1 MSNYGSND
9 IPGAN
14 AMGDTLAFVK
24 QLWGSM
30 KIPGM
35 AMPSLSPEDIDKQI
49 ADLKAVE
56 SWLQVN
62 MNMLRGSIQALEVQ
76 SATLTALRSVSE
88 SFAKAASGAG
98 TSAAAD
104 DKPAFESPF
113 QSSFQSPFQSSFQS
127 PFEQATQDGASA
139 DPASADPASADPASM
154 AAPFANAAVWWN
166 AMQEQFSNVVGQA
179 MQQATPAE
187 TKPSKKPA
195 TKKPASSKTTAT
207 RKRATKAAAKT
218 GTKTP
223 TKRAAKSATKSTTK
237 RASKNVSRS
246 TTQSSAKGGSKN
258 SSNSG
263 GAPESE

>member
-1 MSNYGSND
+1 MSTNGSND
-9 IPGAN
+9 TPGAN

-76 SATLTALRSVSE
+76 SATLTALRSVGE

-98 TSAAAD
+98 SSAPAD

-127 PFEQATQDGASA
+127 PFEQAAQTDAA
-139 DPASADPASADPASM
+139 ADPASM

-187 TKPSKKPA
+187 AKSSKKPA
-195 TKKPASSKTTAT
+195 AKKTASGKTAAT
-207 RKRATKAAAKT
+207 RKRASKTTTKTATKPA
-218 GTKTP
+218 TKTP
-223 TKRAAKSATKSTTK
+223 TKRATKS
-237 RASKNVSRS
+237 ASKNASRS
-246 TTQSSAKGGSKN
+246 TTQSRTKGAPKN
-258 SSNSG
+258 SSNREDT
-263 GAPESE
+263 PESE

>member
-1 MSNYGSND
+1 MSNHGSND
-9 IPGAN
+9 MPGAN
-14 AMGDTLAFVK
+14 AMGDTLALVK

-30 KIPGM
+30 KIPGI

-76 SATLTALRSVSE
+76 SATLTALRSVGE

-98 TSAAAD
+98 SSAPAD

-127 PFEQATQDGASA
+127 PFEQAAQIDAA
-139 DPASADPASADPASM
+139 ADPASM

-187 TKPSKKPA
+187 TKSSKKPA
-195 TKKPASSKTTAT
+195 AKKTASGKTAAT
-207 RKRATKAAAKT
+207 RKRSSKTATKTAKKAV
-218 GTKTP
+218 TKTP
-223 TKRAAKSATKSTTK
+223 TKRAAKSATKS
-237 RASKNVSRS
+237 ASKNASRS
-246 TTQSSAKGGSKN
+246 TTQSRAKGGSKN
-258 SSNSG
+258 SSRRE

>member
-9 IPGAN
+9 TPGAN

-139 DPASADPASADPASM
+139 DPASM

-179 MQQATPAE
+179 MQQATPTE

-195 TKKPASSKTTAT
+195 ANKPPSSKTTAT

-218 GTKTP
+218 ATKTP
-223 TKRAAKSATKSTTK
+223 TKRAAKSATKSATK
-237 RASKNVSRS
+237 SASKNVSRG

-258 SSNSG
+258 SSNSEG
-263 GAPESE
+263 SPESE

>member
-1 MSNYGSND
+1 MSTNGSND
-9 IPGAN
+9 TPGAN

-76 SATLTALRSVSE
+76 IATLTALRSVGE

-98 TSAAAD
+98 ASAPAD

-113 QSSFQSPFQSSFQS
+113 QSSFQSSFQS
-127 PFEQATQDGASA
+127 PFEQAAQVGAT
-139 DPASADPASADPASM
+139 ADPASM

-179 MQQATPAE
+179 MQQAVPPE

-195 TKKPASSKTTAT
+195 AKKPASSKTAAT
-207 RKRATKAAAKT
+207 RKRATKNAAKPA
-218 GTKTP
+218 TKTSTKTS
-223 TKRAAKSATKSTTK
+223 TKRGAKSAAKS
-237 RASKNVSRS
+237 ASKNVSRG
-246 TTQSSAKGGSKN
+246 TTQGGAKGA
-258 SSNSG
+258 SNS
-263 GAPESE
+263 E

>member
-1 MSNYGSND
+1 MSTNGSND
-9 IPGAN
+9 TPGAN

-76 SATLTALRSVSE
+76 SATLTALRSVGE

-98 TSAAAD
+98 ASAPAD

-127 PFEQATQDGASA
+127 PFEQAAQA
-139 DPASADPASADPASM
+139 DATADPASM

-179 MQQATPAE
+179 MQQAVPPE

-195 TKKPASSKTTAT
+195 AKKPASSKTAAT
-207 RKRATKAAAKT
+207 RKRATKNAAKPA
-218 GTKTP
+218 TKTS
-223 TKRAAKSATKSTTK
+223 TKRGAKSAAKS
-237 RASKNVSRS
+237 ASKNVSRG
-246 TTQSSAKGGSKN
+246 TTQGGAKGA
-258 SSNSG
+258 SNS
-263 GAPESE
+263 E

>member
-1 MSNYGSND
+1 MSHHGSND
-9 IPGAN
+9 MPGAN

-35 AMPSLSPEDIDKQI
+35 SIPSLSPEDIDKQI

-62 MNMLRGSIQALEVQ
+62 MNMLRSSIQALEVQ
-76 SATLTALRSVSE
+76 SATLAALRSVGE

-98 TSAAAD
+98 TSSATD

-113 QSSFQSPFQSSFQS
+113 QSPLQSAFD
-127 PFEQATQDGASA
+127 QATSSGAA
-139 DPASADPASADPASM
+139 PDPAAM

-166 AMQEQFSNVVGQA
+166 AMQEQFSNAVGQA

-187 TKPSKKPA
+187 PKPSKKPTA
-195 TKKPASSKTTAT
+195 KKASAAKPAAS
-207 RKRATKAAAKT
+207 R
-218 GTKTP
+218 
-223 TKRAAKSATKSTTK
+223 KRAAKT
-237 RASKNVSRS
+237 ASKNTAKSASRGASKS
-246 TTQSSAKGGSKN
+246 TSKGTSSRTSQSASKGA
-258 SSNSG
+258 
-263 GAPESE
+263 GATESD

>member
-1 MSNYGSND
+1 
-9 IPGAN
+9 
-14 AMGDTLAFVK
+14 
-24 QLWGSM
+24 M

-76 SATLTALRSVSE
+76 SATLTALRSVGE
-88 SFAKAASGAG
+88 SFAKAASGTG
-98 TSAAAD
+98 SSAPAD

-113 QSSFQSPFQSSFQS
+113 QSSFQSP
-127 PFEQATQDGASA
+127 PEQAAQSDAA
-139 DPASADPASADPASM
+139 ADPASM

-187 TKPSKKPA
+187 AKSSKKPA
-195 TKKPASSKTTAT
+195 AKKTASGKTAAT
-207 RKRATKAAAKT
+207 RKRASKTTTKTATKPA
-218 GTKTP
+218 TKTP
-223 TKRAAKSATKSTTK
+223 TKRATKS
-237 RASKNVSRS
+237 ASKNVSRS
-246 TTQSSAKGGSKN
+246 TTQSATQSATQSRTKGGSKN
-258 SSNSG
+258 SSNRG

>member
-1 MSNYGSND
+1 MSHHGSND

-35 AMPSLSPEDIDKQI
+35 SIPSLSPEDIDKQI

-62 MNMLRGSIQALEVQ
+62 MNMLRSSIQALEVQ
-76 SATLTALRSVSE
+76 SATLAALRSVGE

-98 TSAAAD
+98 TSSAAD

-113 QSSFQSPFQSSFQS
+113 QSPLQSPFS
-127 PFEQATQDGASA
+127 QATSSGAA
-139 DPASADPASADPASM
+139 PDPAAM

-166 AMQEQFSNVVGQA
+166 AMQEQFSNAVGQA

-187 TKPSKKPA
+187 PKPSKKPTA
-195 TKKPASSKTTAT
+195 KKASAAKPAAS
-207 RKRATKAAAKT
+207 R
-218 GTKTP
+218 
-223 TKRAAKSATKSTTK
+223 KRAAKT
-237 RASKNVSRS
+237 ASKNTARGASRS
-246 TTQSSAKGGSKN
+246 TSKSTSKGTSSRTFQSASKGA
-258 SSNSG
+258 
-263 GAPESE
+263 GATESD

>member
-1 MSNYGSND
+1 MSHHGSND

-35 AMPSLSPEDIDKQI
+35 SIPSLSPEDIDKQI

-62 MNMLRGSIQALEVQ
+62 MNMLRSSIQALEVQ
-76 SATLTALRSVSE
+76 SATLAALRSVGE

-98 TSAAAD
+98 TSSATD

-113 QSSFQSPFQSSFQS
+113 QSPLQSAFD
-127 PFEQATQDGASA
+127 QATSSGAA
-139 DPASADPASADPASM
+139 PDPAAM

-166 AMQEQFSNVVGQA
+166 AMQEQFSNAVGQA

-187 TKPSKKPA
+187 PKPSKNPTAKKASAAKPA
-195 TKKPASSKTTAT
+195 AS
-207 RKRATKAAAKT
+207 R
-218 GTKTP
+218 
-223 TKRAAKSATKSTTK
+223 KRAAKT
-237 RASKNVSRS
+237 ASKN
-246 TTQSSAKGGSKN
+246 TAKGASRGASKSTSKGT
-258 SSNSG
+258 SSRTSQSASK
-263 GAPESE
+263 GAGATESD

>member
-1 MSNYGSND
+1 MSTNGSND
-9 IPGAN
+9 TPGAN

-76 SATLTALRSVSE
+76 SATLTALRSVGE

-98 TSAAAD
+98 ASAPAD

-113 QSSFQSPFQSSFQS
+113 QSSFQSSFQS
-127 PFEQATQDGASA
+127 PFEQAAQVGAT
-139 DPASADPASADPASM
+139 ADPASM

-179 MQQATPAE
+179 MQQAVPPE

-195 TKKPASSKTTAT
+195 AKRPASSKTAAT
-207 RKRATKAAAKT
+207 RKRATKNAAKPA
-218 GTKTP
+218 TKTS
-223 TKRAAKSATKSTTK
+223 TKRGAKSAAKS
-237 RASKNVSRS
+237 ASKNVSRG
-246 TTQSSAKGGSKN
+246 TTQGGAKGA
-258 SSNSG
+258 SNS
-263 GAPESE
+263 E

>member
-1 MSNYGSND
+1 
-9 IPGAN
+9 
-14 AMGDTLAFVK
+14 
-24 QLWGSM
+24 M

-76 SATLTALRSVSE
+76 SATLTALRSVGE

-98 TSAAAD
+98 ASAPAD

-127 PFEQATQDGASA
+127 PFEQAAQA
-139 DPASADPASADPASM
+139 DATVDPASM

-179 MQQATPAE
+179 MQQATPPEA
-187 TKPSKKPA
+187 KPPKKPGA
-195 TKKPASSKTTAT
+195 KKKCE
-207 RKRATKAAAKT
+207 R
-218 GTKTP
+218 
-223 TKRAAKSATKSTTK
+223 
-237 RASKNVSRS
+237 
-246 TTQSSAKGGSKN
+246 
-258 SSNSG
+258 
-263 GAPESE
+263 

>member
-1 MSNYGSND
+1 MSHHGSND

-35 AMPSLSPEDIDKQI
+35 SIPSLSPEDIDKQI

-62 MNMLRGSIQALEVQ
+62 MNMLRSSIQALEVQ
-76 SATLTALRSVSE
+76 SATLAALRSVGE

-98 TSAAAD
+98 TSSAAD

-113 QSSFQSPFQSSFQS
+113 QSPLQSPFS
-127 PFEQATQDGASA
+127 QATSSGAA
-139 DPASADPASADPASM
+139 PDPAAM

-166 AMQEQFSNVVGQA
+166 AMQEQFSNAVGQA

-187 TKPSKKPA
+187 PKPSKKPTA
-195 TKKPASSKTTAT
+195 KKASAA
-207 RKRATKAAAKT
+207 KRAASR
-218 GTKTP
+218 
-223 TKRAAKSATKSTTK
+223 KRAAKT
-237 RASKNVSRS
+237 ASKN
-246 TTQSSAKGGSKN
+246 TAKGASRGASKSTSKGT
-258 SSNSG
+258 SSRTSQSASK
-263 GAPESE
+263 GAGATESD

>member
-1 MSNYGSND
+1 MSTNGSND
-9 IPGAN
+9 TPGAN

-76 SATLTALRSVSE
+76 SATLTALRSVGE

-98 TSAAAD
+98 ASAPAD

-113 QSSFQSPFQSSFQS
+113 QSSFQSSFQS
-127 PFEQATQDGASA
+127 PFEQAAQVGAT
-139 DPASADPASADPASM
+139 ADPASM

-179 MQQATPAE
+179 MQQAVPPE

-195 TKKPASSKTTAT
+195 AKKPASSKTAAT
-207 RKRATKAAAKT
+207 RKRATKNAAKPA
-218 GTKTP
+218 TKTS
-223 TKRAAKSATKSTTK
+223 TKRGAKSAAKS
-237 RASKNVSRS
+237 ASKNVSRG
-246 TTQSSAKGGSKN
+246 TTQGGAKGA
-258 SSNSG
+258 SNSD
-263 GAPESE
+263 

>member
-1 MSNYGSND
+1 MSTNGSND
-9 IPGAN
+9 TPGAN

-76 SATLTALRSVSE
+76 SATLTALRSVGE

-98 TSAAAD
+98 ASAPAD

-113 QSSFQSPFQSSFQS
+113 QSSFQSSFQS
-127 PFEQATQDGASA
+127 PFEQAAQVGAT
-139 DPASADPASADPASM
+139 ADPASM

-179 MQQATPAE
+179 MQQAVPPE

-195 TKKPASSKTTAT
+195 AKKPASSKTAAT
-207 RKRATKAAAKT
+207 RKRATKNAAKPA
-218 GTKTP
+218 TKTSTKTS
-223 TKRAAKSATKSTTK
+223 TKRGAKSAAKS
-237 RASKNVSRS
+237 ASKNVSRG
-246 TTQSSAKGGSKN
+246 TTQGGAKGA
-258 SSNSG
+258 SNS
-263 GAPESE
+263 E

>member
-1 MSNYGSND
+1 MSHHGSND

-14 AMGDTLAFVK
+14 AMGDSLAFVK

-35 AMPSLSPEDIDKQI
+35 SIPSLSPEDIDKQI

-62 MNMLRGSIQALEVQ
+62 MNMLRSSIQALEVQ
-76 SATLTALRSVSE
+76 SATLAALRSVGE

-98 TSAAAD
+98 TSSAAD

-113 QSSFQSPFQSSFQS
+113 QSPLQSPFS
-127 PFEQATQDGASA
+127 QATSSGAA
-139 DPASADPASADPASM
+139 PDPAAM

-166 AMQEQFSNVVGQA
+166 AMQEQFSNAVGQA

-187 TKPSKKPA
+187 PKPSKKPTA
-195 TKKPASSKTTAT
+195 KKASAAKPAAS
-207 RKRATKAAAKT
+207 R
-218 GTKTP
+218 
-223 TKRAAKSATKSTTK
+223 KRAAKT
-237 RASKNVSRS
+237 ASKN
-246 TTQSSAKGGSKN
+246 TAKGASRGASKSTSKGT
-258 SSNSG
+258 SSRTSQSASK
-263 GAPESE
+263 GAGATESD

>member
-1 MSNYGSND
+1 MSNHGSND
-9 IPGAN
+9 MPGAN

-62 MNMLRGSIQALEVQ
+62 MNMLRASIQALEVQ
-76 SATLTALRSVSE
+76 SATLTALRSVGE
-88 SFAKAASGAG
+88 SFAKAASASGA
-98 TSAAAD
+98 SAPAD

-113 QSSFQSPFQSSFQS
+113 QSAFQSPFQPSFHS
-127 PFEQATQDGASA
+127 PSEQAAQA
-139 DPASADPASADPASM
+139 DATADPASM

-187 TKPSKKPA
+187 TK
-195 TKKPASSKTTAT
+195 SSKNPAAKKTASDKTAAT
-207 RKRATKAAAKT
+207 RKRSSKTATKTVKKAAKKAAT
-218 GTKTP
+218 TTP
-223 TKRAAKSATKSTTK
+223 TKRTAKSASKS
-237 RASKNVSRS
+237 ASESASRS
-246 TTQSSAKGGSKN
+246 ATQSSAKGAPKN
-258 SSNSG
+258 SSKRE

>member
-1 MSNYGSND
+1 MSNHGSND
-9 IPGAN
+9 MPGAN

-76 SATLTALRSVSE
+76 SATLTALRSVGE

-98 TSAAAD
+98 ASAPAD

-127 PFEQATQDGASA
+127 PFEQAAQA
-139 DPASADPASADPASM
+139 DATADPASM

-179 MQQATPAE
+179 MQQATPPEA
-187 TKPSKKPA
+187 KPPKKPGA
-195 TKKPASSKTTAT
+195 KQNVSGKTAAT
-207 RKRATKAAAKT
+207 RKRTSKTATKTAIKAATKPA
-218 GTKTP
+218 TKTP
-223 TKRAAKSATKSTTK
+223 TKRASKSAAK
-237 RASKNVSRS
+237 RTSRS
-246 TTQSSAKGGSKN
+246 TTQSRTKGGSQN
-258 SSNSG
+258 SSKRE

>member
-1 MSNYGSND
+1 MSTNRSND
-9 IPGAN
+9 TPGAN

-76 SATLTALRSVSE
+76 SATLTALRSVGE

-98 TSAAAD
+98 ASAPAD

-113 QSSFQSPFQSSFQS
+113 QSSFQSSFQS
-127 PFEQATQDGASA
+127 PFEQAAQVGAT
-139 DPASADPASADPASM
+139 ADPASM

-179 MQQATPAE
+179 MQQAVPPE

-195 TKKPASSKTTAT
+195 AKKPASSKTAAT
-207 RKRATKAAAKT
+207 RKRATKNAAKPA
-218 GTKTP
+218 TKTSTKTS
-223 TKRAAKSATKSTTK
+223 TKRGAKSAAKS
-237 RASKNVSRS
+237 ASKNVSRG
-246 TTQSSAKGGSKN
+246 TTQGGAKGA
-258 SSNSG
+258 SNS
-263 GAPESE
+263 E

>member
-1 MSNYGSND
+1 MSNHGSND
-9 IPGAN
+9 MPGAN

-35 AMPSLSPEDIDKQI
+35 AMPSLSPEEIDKQI

-76 SATLTALRSVSE
+76 SATLTALRSVGE
-88 SFAKAASGAG
+88 SFAKAASGTG
-98 TSAAAD
+98 AAASAD

-113 QSSFQSPFQSSFQS
+113 QSSFQSPF
-127 PFEQATQDGASA
+127 EQATQAGAG
-139 DPASADPASADPASM
+139 ADPASM

-179 MQQATPAE
+179 MQQATPTE
-187 TKPSKKPA
+187 TKSSKKPA
-195 TKKPASSKTTAT
+195 AKKTASGKTAAT
-207 RKRATKAAAKT
+207 RKRSSRPATKTAKKAA
-218 GTKTP
+218 TKTP
-223 TKRAAKSATKSTTK
+223 TNRATKSAAKSA
-237 RASKNVSRS
+237 SKNASRS
-246 TTQSSAKGGSKN
+246 TTQSGATGGSKN
-258 SSNSG
+258 SSKG
-263 GAPESE
+263 EGAPEAE

>member
-1 MSNYGSND
+1 MSHHGSND

-35 AMPSLSPEDIDKQI
+35 SIPSLSPEDIDKQI

-62 MNMLRGSIQALEVQ
+62 MNMLRSSIQALEVQ
-76 SATLTALRSVSE
+76 SATLAALRSVGE

-98 TSAAAD
+98 TSSAAD

-113 QSSFQSPFQSSFQS
+113 QSPLQSPFS
-127 PFEQATQDGASA
+127 QATSSGAA
-139 DPASADPASADPASM
+139 PDPAAM

-166 AMQEQFSNVVGQA
+166 AMQEQFSNAVGQA

-187 TKPSKKPA
+187 PKPSKKPTA
-195 TKKPASSKTTAT
+195 KKASAAKPAAS
-207 RKRATKAAAKT
+207 R
-218 GTKTP
+218 
-223 TKRAAKSATKSTTK
+223 KRAAKT
-237 RASKNVSRS
+237 ASKNTAKGASRS
-246 TTQSSAKGGSKN
+246 TSKSTSKGTSSRTSQSASKGA
-258 SSNSG
+258 
-263 GAPESE
+263 GATESD

>member
-1 MSNYGSND
+1 MSNHGSND
-9 IPGAN
+9 MPGAN

-76 SATLTALRSVSE
+76 SATLTALRSVGE

-98 TSAAAD
+98 SSAPAD

-127 PFEQATQDGASA
+127 PFEQAAQADATV
-139 DPASADPASADPASM
+139 DPAST

-179 MQQATPAE
+179 MQQATPPEA
-187 TKPSKKPA
+187 KPPKKTGA
-195 TKKPASSKTTAT
+195 KQNVSGKTAAA
-207 RKRATKAAAKT
+207 RKRASKTATKTAIKAATKPA
-218 GTKTP
+218 TKTP
-223 TKRAAKSATKSTTK
+223 TKRASKSAAK
-237 RASKNVSRS
+237 RTSRS
-246 TTQSSAKGGSKN
+246 TTQSRTKGGSQN
-258 SSNSG
+258 SSKRE

>member
-1 MSNYGSND
+1 MSNHGSND
-9 IPGAN
+9 MPGAN

-76 SATLTALRSVSE
+76 SATLTALRSVGE

-98 TSAAAD
+98 SSAPAD

-127 PFEQATQDGASA
+127 PFEQAAQIDAA
-139 DPASADPASADPASM
+139 ADPASM

-187 TKPSKKPA
+187 TKSSKKPA
-195 TKKPASSKTTAT
+195 AKKTASGKTAAT
-207 RKRATKAAAKT
+207 RKRSSKTATKTAKKAVI
-218 GTKTP
+218 KTP
-223 TKRAAKSATKSTTK
+223 TKRAAKSATKS
-237 RASKNVSRS
+237 ASKNVSRS
-246 TTQSSAKGGSKN
+246 ATQSSAKGGSKN
-258 SSNSG
+258 SPKRE

>member
-1 MSNYGSND
+1 MSHHGSND

-35 AMPSLSPEDIDKQI
+35 SIPSLSPEDIDKQI

-62 MNMLRGSIQALEVQ
+62 MNMLRSSIQALEVQ
-76 SATLTALRSVSE
+76 SATLAALRSVGE

-98 TSAAAD
+98 TSSATD

-113 QSSFQSPFQSSFQS
+113 RSPLHSAFD
-127 PFEQATQDGASA
+127 QATSSGATP
-139 DPASADPASADPASM
+139 DPAAM

-166 AMQEQFSNVVGQA
+166 AMQEQFSNAVSQA

-187 TKPSKKPA
+187 PKPSKKPTA
-195 TKKPASSKTTAT
+195 KKASAAKPAAS
-207 RKRATKAAAKT
+207 RKRATKTASKNT
-218 GTKTP
+218 
-223 TKRAAKSATKSTTK
+223 AKSASRGASKSTSKGTSS
-237 RASKNVSRS
+237 RTSQSASK
-246 TTQSSAKGGSKN
+246 
-258 SSNSG
+258 
-263 GAPESE
+263 GAGASESD

>member
-1 MSNYGSND
+1 MSHHGSND

-35 AMPSLSPEDIDKQI
+35 SIPSLSPEDIDKQI

-62 MNMLRGSIQALEVQ
+62 MNMLRSSIQALEVQ
-76 SATLTALRSVSE
+76 SATLAALRSVGE

-98 TSAAAD
+98 TSSAAD

-113 QSSFQSPFQSSFQS
+113 QSPLQSPFS
-127 PFEQATQDGASA
+127 QATSSGAA
-139 DPASADPASADPASM
+139 PDPAAM

-166 AMQEQFSNVVGQA
+166 AMQEQFSNAVGQA

-187 TKPSKKPA
+187 SKPSKKPTA
-195 TKKPASSKTTAT
+195 KKASAAKPAAS
-207 RKRATKAAAKT
+207 R
-218 GTKTP
+218 
-223 TKRAAKSATKSTTK
+223 KRAAKT
-237 RASKNVSRS
+237 ASKN
-246 TTQSSAKGGSKN
+246 TAKGASRGASKSTSKGT
-258 SSNSG
+258 SSRTSQSASK
-263 GAPESE
+263 GAGATESD

>member
-1 MSNYGSND
+1 MSHHGSND

-35 AMPSLSPEDIDKQI
+35 SIPSLSPEDIDKQI

-62 MNMLRGSIQALEVQ
+62 MNMLRSSIQALEVQ
-76 SATLTALRSVSE
+76 SATLAALRSVGE

-98 TSAAAD
+98 TSSAAD
-104 DKPAFESPF
+104 DKPAFESPL
-113 QSSFQSPFQSSFQS
+113 QSPFS
-127 PFEQATQDGASA
+127 QATSSGAA
-139 DPASADPASADPASM
+139 PDPAAM

-166 AMQEQFSNVVGQA
+166 AMQEQFSNAVGQA

-187 TKPSKKPA
+187 PKTSKKPTA
-195 TKKPASSKTTAT
+195 KKASAAKPAAS
-207 RKRATKAAAKT
+207 R
-218 GTKTP
+218 
-223 TKRAAKSATKSTTK
+223 KRAAKT
-237 RASKNVSRS
+237 ASKN
-246 TTQSSAKGGSKN
+246 TAKGASRGASKSTSKGT
-258 SSNSG
+258 SSRTSQSASK
-263 GAPESE
+263 GAGATESD

>member
-1 MSNYGSND
+1 MSNHGSND
-9 IPGAN
+9 MPGAN

-76 SATLTALRSVSE
+76 SATLTALRSVGE

-98 TSAAAD
+98 SSAPAD

-127 PFEQATQDGASA
+127 PFEQAAQSDAA
-139 DPASADPASADPASM
+139 ADPASM

-187 TKPSKKPA
+187 AKSSKKPA
-195 TKKPASSKTTAT
+195 AKKTASGKTAAT
-207 RKRATKAAAKT
+207 RKRASKTTTKTATKPA
-218 GTKTP
+218 TKTP
-223 TKRAAKSATKSTTK
+223 TKRATKS
-237 RASKNVSRS
+237 ASKNASRS
-246 TTQSSAKGGSKN
+246 TTQSRTKGASKN
-258 SSNSG
+258 SSNRG
-263 GAPESE
+263 DAPESE

>member
-1 MSNYGSND
+1 MSNHGSND
-9 IPGAN
+9 MPGAN

-76 SATLTALRSVSE
+76 SATLTALRSVGE

-98 TSAAAD
+98 SSAPAD

-127 PFEQATQDGASA
+127 PFEQAAQIDAA
-139 DPASADPASADPASM
+139 ADPASM

-187 TKPSKKPA
+187 TKSSKKPA
-195 TKKPASSKTTAT
+195 AKKNVSGKAAAT
-207 RKRATKAAAKT
+207 RKRASKTTTKTATKPA
-218 GTKTP
+218 TKTP
-223 TKRAAKSATKSTTK
+223 TKRAAKSATKS
-237 RASKNVSRS
+237 ASKNVSRS
-246 TTQSSAKGGSKN
+246 ATQSSAKGGSKN
-258 SSNSG
+258 SPKRE

>member
-1 MSNYGSND
+1 MSTNGSND
-9 IPGAN
+9 TPGAN

-76 SATLTALRSVSE
+76 SATLTALRSVGE

-98 TSAAAD
+98 ASVPAD

-113 QSSFQSPFQSSFQS
+113 QSSFQSSFQS
-127 PFEQATQDGASA
+127 PFEQAAQVGAT
-139 DPASADPASADPASM
+139 ADPASM

-179 MQQATPAE
+179 MQQAVPPE

-195 TKKPASSKTTAT
+195 AKKPASSKTAAT
-207 RKRATKAAAKT
+207 RKRATKNAAKPA
-218 GTKTP
+218 TKTSTKTS
-223 TKRAAKSATKSTTK
+223 TKRGAKSAAKS
-237 RASKNVSRS
+237 ASKNVSRG
-246 TTQSSAKGGSKN
+246 TTQGGAKGA
-258 SSNSG
+258 SNS
-263 GAPESE
+263 E

>member
-1 MSNYGSND
+1 MSNHGSND
-9 IPGAN
+9 MPGAN

-76 SATLTALRSVSE
+76 SATLTALRSVGE

-98 TSAAAD
+98 ASAPAD

-127 PFEQATQDGASA
+127 PFEQAAQA
-139 DPASADPASADPASM
+139 DATADPASM

-179 MQQATPAE
+179 MQQATPPEA
-187 TKPSKKPA
+187 KPPKKPA
-195 TKKPASSKTTAT
+195 AKKNVSGKTAAT
-207 RKRATKAAAKT
+207 RKRTSKTATKTATKPA
-218 GTKTP
+218 TKTP
-223 TKRAAKSATKSTTK
+223 TKRASKSAAK
-237 RASKNVSRS
+237 RTSRS
-246 TTQSSAKGGSKN
+246 TTQSRTKAESKN
-258 SSNSG
+258 SSKRE